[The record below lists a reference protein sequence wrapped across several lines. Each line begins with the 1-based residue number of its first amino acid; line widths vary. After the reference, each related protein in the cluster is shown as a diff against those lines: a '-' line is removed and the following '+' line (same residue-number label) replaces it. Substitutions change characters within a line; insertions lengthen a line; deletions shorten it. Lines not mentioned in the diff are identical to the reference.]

1 MWVPA
6 WGRESEGD
14 KGRQVEIEEMGREMR
29 DRGGEGERQSE
40 MERQRTTVDV
50 PPQAGMVH
58 VWRPASQCL
67 SSGAFYLLRLSLS
80 LI

>member
-29 DRGGEGERQSE
+29 EIEGER
-40 MERQRTTVDV
+40 ERDKVRWRDREPLWMCLHRQAWCMCGGQ
-50 PPQAGMVH
+50 PPSV
-58 VWRPASQCL
+58 CL
-67 SSGAFYLLRLSLS
+67 QEPSTF
-80 LI
+80 